1 MAQYV
6 FGTGQLYAT
15 PPGGGTPLRF
25 GALQDVG
32 VDFSADTKQLF
43 GQYQFPLDVARGKT
57 KIEWQASSGQIDVE
71 SFNQIYFGQQVTSG
85 QKIQVFNEA
94 GAIPDDPGPYTVVA
108 ANGANFFMDLG
119 VYFQDTGL
127 PLVQVASAPT
137 AGQYTIDPSTG
148 TYTFAAGDA
157 GKDVFLNYLYTGNTG
172 NTLEINQALMG
183 TTPKFQLVLSQT
195 YNGKAFTLVLYSCV
209 SEKLGLPLKQDDYL
223 IAEMGGQAQAN
234 DAGQIGFITSAAQG
248 GAGG

>member
-85 QKIQVFNEA
+85 QKIQVFNET
-94 GAIPDDPGPYTVVA
+94 GTVPAAADYEIVA
-108 ANGANFFMDLG
+108 ANGATFFMDLG
-119 VYFQDTGL
+119 VYYQDTGL
-127 PLVQVASAPT
+127 PLKQVSGAPAA
-137 AGQYTIDPSTG
+137 AGEYSIDPLTG
-148 TYTFAAGDA
+148 TYTFNAADA
-157 GKDVFLNYLYTGNTG
+157 SKAVFLNYLYTGNTG

>member
-15 PPGGGTPLRF
+15 PVGGGAPLRF

-57 KIEWQASSGQIDVE
+57 KIEWKAMSGQIDVE
-71 SFNQIYFGQQVTSG
+71 SFNQIYFGQTVTAG
-85 QKIQVFNEA
+85 QKVQVFNEA
-94 GAIPDDPGPYTVVA
+94 ATIPVTPGPYTVVA

-119 VYFQDTGL
+119 VYNALTGL
-127 PLVQVASAPT
+127 PLKQVSAAPATGEYQVDPT
-137 AGQYTIDPSTG
+137 DG
-148 TYTFAAGDA
+148 TYTFAAADEGVA
-157 GKDVFLNYLYTGNTG
+157 VFLNYLWEDTANGATVDIANV
-172 NTLEINQALMG
+172 LMG

-195 YNGKAFTLVLYSCV
+195 YNGKNFTMVLYSAV
-209 SEKLGLPLKQDDYL
+209 AEKLGLPLKQDDYL
-223 IAEMGGQAQAN
+223 IAELGGQAQAN
-234 DAGQIGFITSAAQG
+234 DAGNIGFITSTG
-248 GAGG
+248 